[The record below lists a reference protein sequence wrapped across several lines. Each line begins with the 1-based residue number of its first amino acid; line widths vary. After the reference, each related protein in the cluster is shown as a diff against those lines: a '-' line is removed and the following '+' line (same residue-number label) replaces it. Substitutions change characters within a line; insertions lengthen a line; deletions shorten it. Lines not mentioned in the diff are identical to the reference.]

1 MTLRNC
7 HLLENSLLEYQ
18 YQQLCLK
25 EDRVWLH
32 KINEERERCLVN
44 SGVSYVRA
52 LAGVRCQSVP
62 RHLLYDYSHAYH
74 AYSEGLW
81 QKLGFQKTALV

>member
-32 KINEERERCLVN
+32 KINEERELFGHQLRFIRVC
-44 SGVSYVRA
+44 A
-52 LAGVRCQSVP
+52 HCAGGRTMPIGSTQPFCTIIPTPNPKVYGKS
-62 RHLLYDYSHAYH
+62 
-74 AYSEGLW
+74 
-81 QKLGFQKTALV
+81 